1 MTNPKDIIE
10 KNLRNVL
17 NIRYFFIV
25 LLGCLAGTSW
35 WILPALFDKDVRYG
49 YVATAMYVIL
59 TVVSFVCNSK
69 LKETERF
76 FEELKK
82 ME

>member
-35 WILPALFDKDVRYG
+35 WILPALFDKDIGYG
-49 YVATAMYVIL
+49 YAATAMYAIL
-59 TVVSFVCNSK
+59 AVASFVCNRK
-69 LKETERF
+69 LKETEIF